1 MLTSLNVLRMI
12 ILHYNP
18 QGAIVVLPGRGFF
31 SPLIASDLPIQIT
44 PSGDDIEL
52 FSIYSKTIF
61 GQEV

>member
-1 MLTSLNVLRMI
+1 MI

-18 QGAIVVLPGRGFF
+18 QGAIGGLPGRGFC

-44 PSGDDIEL
+44 LSGDDIEL